1 MSNTGSLT
9 EAEKDACVCL
19 STLFLD
25 CEMTSDD
32 IALMAQSLHRLGIPV
47 DQLDHILRYEVFP
60 ILYPHLLNPA
70 GIWDYFA
77 EADLI
82 TRVNGLRT
90 HQQKVLLMLGGNM
103 AWMILGGSVLT
114 SRAPVKEMLRQLD
127 QGTSSERSSALVEF
141 FFSQRFPIL
150 SLSLY
155 LLSYKPLTPWN
166 SNTTLT
172 NAET

>member
-1 MSNTGSLT
+1 MRNTGSLT
-9 EAEKDACVCL
+9 EAEKDACFCL
-19 STLFLD
+19 STLFLH
-25 CEMTSDD
+25 CELTSDD
-32 IALMAQSLHRLGIPV
+32 IALKAQSLHRLGIPV

-60 ILYPHLLNPA
+60 ILYPSLLNPA

-77 EADLI
+77 QADLI

-90 HQQKVLLMLGGNM
+90 HQQMLGGNM
-103 AWMILGGSVLT
+103 AWMILGGSILT
-114 SRAPVKEMLRQLD
+114 SWTPVKETLRQLD
-127 QGTSSERSSALVEF
+127 QGTSSEPSSALVEF

-155 LLSYKPLTPWN
+155 PLSYKTLAPWN

-172 NAET
+172 NAKT